1 MFARCCHGRL
11 LGQAVCHRHDHSDA
25 FGLLVLI
32 PSWNTPTVSPRAI
45 IPGLDIDRI
54 SRTRISIERPQPAS
68 TVVPANET
76 SAIVVSLHGQ
86 AADRA
91 TLQWYDAEGN
101 RGKVEMQ
108 ANEVSDV
115 TAPAVVASFAA
126 NLAIGP
132 NAVHYRIQAGDGV
145 TAWHVLEPRADQR
158 SRYWK
163 R

>member
-1 MFARCCHGRL
+1 MAIAR
-11 LGQAVCHRHDHSDA
+11 QAVCHRHDHSDA
-25 FGLLVLI
+25 LRLLVLI
-32 PSWNTPTVSPRAI
+32 PKLEYTNRFARAI

-108 ANEVSDV
+108 ANE
-115 TAPAVVASFAA
+115 
-126 NLAIGP
+126 
-132 NAVHYRIQAGDGV
+132 
-145 TAWHVLEPRADQR
+145 
-158 SRYWK
+158 
-163 R
+163 